1 MIVKFYDRQDIRNA
15 MNGMSV
21 ADGAQAVA
29 LLEGLKERPAFFCE
43 LVGENGYNL
52 LVGIGGEV
60 GCAQY
65 SREDGNPPYWMATS
79 LATKTKEGYVD
90 FLMADTATPVPARYC
105 LPFDAVKD
113 IVVYFQNT
121 GLRNPAV
128 NWEEI

>member
-1 MIVKFYDRQDIRNA
+1 V
-15 MNGMSV
+15 NGMDF
-21 ADGAQAVA
+21 ADSKQVVA

-43 LVGENGYNL
+43 LAGESGYNL
-52 LVGIGGEV
+52 LVAIGGDI
-60 GCAQY
+60 GCTQY
-65 SREDGNPPYWMATS
+65 SRGDGNPPYWMATS
-79 LATKTKEGYVD
+79 SATKAEEGYAD
-90 FLMADTATPVPARYC
+90 FLMADTAAPMPMRYC